1 MRMFFA
7 ERGRGEPISLGA
19 ALLAGKK
26 VGPDITQMLAEDHR
40 TVIGWFDWY
49 EMESDDALRSMVQTN
64 ILNALWAHMAAEEEI
79 FYPRAAAKIGDD
91 RLVERAI
98 AEHEAAKKI
107 MRAIESGEADAM
119 AAMTALRAEIAQHIV
134 EEEGQLFPLVRES
147 GLDLYEVGRFAAARR
162 VERLLDLTGKN
173 PDQLKETAPMPIS
186 KDEARDFFILGLRNI
201 HATVHQGRTMV
212 QAQLNRLENYPTLH
226 AKLQS
231 HHAEKDMQLA
241 RVEKILESLGDS
253 PSSFK
258 DTTLSMMGSVSSAT
272 TAMAG
277 DEILKNSFTTFGLA
291 NFEAA
296 AYETLILFAEVA
308 EQYNALE
315 PLQQSLSEERAMAAF
330 IAENLRGTG
339 LRFLELR
346 TEGRQASH

>member
-7 ERGRGEPISLGA
+7 ERGCGEPISLGA
-19 ALLAGKK
+19 SLLAGKK

-40 TVIGWFDWY
+40 TVMGWFDWY
-49 EMESDDALRSMVQTN
+49 EAEGDPARRAMVQAN
-64 ILNALWAHMAAEEEI
+64 ILDALWAHMAAEEEI
-79 FYPRAAAKIGDD
+79 FYPQAAAKTGDE
-91 RLVERAI
+91 RLVPRAI
-98 AEHEAAKKI
+98 AEHEVAKKL
-107 MRAIESGEADAM
+107 MRAIARGEVDAPAAM
-119 AAMTALRAEIAQHIV
+119 ASLRAEIARHIV
-134 EEEGQLFPLVRES
+134 EEEGQLFPLVREC

-162 VERLLDLTGKN
+162 VERLLDLTGRN
-173 PDQLKETAPMPIS
+173 PDHLKETAAMPIS

-212 QAQLNRLENYPTLH
+212 QAQLNRLENYPKLY
-226 AKLQS
+226 AKLES
-231 HHAEKDMQLA
+231 HRVEKDMQLA
-241 RVEKILESLGDS
+241 RVEKILEGLGES

-258 DTTLSMMGSVSSAT
+258 DTTMSMMGSVSSAT

-277 DEILKNSFTTFGLA
+277 DEILKNSFSTYGLA

-296 AYETLILFAEVA
+296 AYETLILLAEVA
-308 EQYNALE
+308 EQYDALE
-315 PLQQSLSEERAMAAF
+315 PLQLSLGEERGMAAF